1 MKIAR
6 TAAELQNLL
15 PTDAVSALIP
25 TMGGLHEGHLSLVRK
40 ARKIADYAVVSIYVN
55 PLQFGPNEDF
65 GEYPRDLADDCE
77 KLRDLADVVF
87 APDDAEIYPTTQS
100 VRFSLPPIADE
111 LCGASRP
118 GFFHGVA
125 TVVGKL
131 FNMVRPSL
139 AIFGEKDY
147 QQAHIIK
154 IMTQQMNFPVQIV
167 LSPTIR
173 EADGLAMSS
182 RNNYLSADE
191 RRIAPLL
198 AKTLANAA
206 ATLQKTVAD
215 VICRQSKEKLTAAG
229 FALDYF
235 ELRDAE
241 TLSAVAGQKAVLLA
255 AANLGKTRL
264 IDNIKV
270 DLPD

>member
-125 TVVGKL
+125 TVCGQIIQYGSPLTGDFRRKRLSAGAYHQNNDTTDEFSRPNCFVADNQRSGRVGHE
-131 FNMVRPSL
+131 F
-139 AIFGEKDY
+139 
-147 QQAHIIK
+147 
-154 IMTQQMNFPVQIV
+154 TQQ
-167 LSPTIR
+167 LSQ
-173 EADGLAMSS
+173 
-182 RNNYLSADE
+182 
-191 RRIAPLL
+191 RR
-198 AKTLANAA
+198 
-206 ATLQKTVAD
+206 
-215 VICRQSKEKLTAAG
+215 
-229 FALDYF
+229 
-235 ELRDAE
+235 
-241 TLSAVAGQKAVLLA
+241 
-255 AANLGKTRL
+255 
-264 IDNIKV
+264 
-270 DLPD
+270 

>member
-1 MKIAR
+1 MNCAAR
-6 TAAELQNLL
+6 Q
-15 PTDAVSALIP
+15 
-25 TMGGLHEGHLSLVRK
+25 GR
-40 ARKIADYAVVSIYVN
+40 
-55 PLQFGPNEDF
+55 
-65 GEYPRDLADDCE
+65 
-77 KLRDLADVVF
+77 VF
-87 APDDAEIYPTTQS
+87 
-100 VRFSLPPIADE
+100 
-111 LCGASRP
+111 SRSR
-118 GFFHGVA
+118 HRS
-125 TVVGKL
+125 GKL

-229 FALDYF
+229 FALII
-235 ELRDAE
+235 LNSE
-241 TLSAVAGQKAVLLA
+241 TPKH
-255 AANLGKTRL
+255 
-264 IDNIKV
+264 
-270 DLPD
+270 

>member
-154 IMTQQMNFPVQIV
+154 IMTQQMNRPNCFV
-167 LSPTIR
+167 
-173 EADGLAMSS
+173 ADNQRSGRVAMSS